1 MSFFEKQRAQNCQSW
16 QYTLWG
22 ACHSNNIGKL
32 EVEEVNKPQ
41 STSFKTCTKCGFVW
55 PERLSFLSD
64 PQLRI
69 VGYQVDFDELVAGLF
84 LFNHSCG
91 TTFSVKAG
99 DFRDL
104 YNGPIFKERLNG
116 TEKCPSYCLYQNDLH
131 PCPAKCE
138 CAYVL
143 EITQVVLKWPKTLTG
158 ETQASRP

>member
-1 MSFFEKQRAQNCQSW
+1 M
-16 QYTLWG
+16 
-22 ACHSNNIGKL
+22 
-32 EVEEVNKPQ
+32 NKPQ

-143 EITQVVLKWPKTLTG
+143 EITQVVLNWPKTLTG